1 MAVGVRLIAVSS
13 PILSRA
19 LTANP
24 RFFHPIPMPAS
35 TSFPSCF
42 IHLRSELIPSFRQSC
57 KRFVLAPHA
66 SLSSPN
72 VPSRIS
78 ESLNLEIFPS
88 LDLTGLTPLHL
99 QVLAILALALAV
111 SKKVVHALLN
121 PFFWLYFSW
130 TWLFWPWILA
140 SSLAIY
146 GLYSAYRHSIGLA
159 TVIEQLAV
167 VTSVIAWLTIVPTA
181 HFNGFLEGWPFVLFF
196 FYHYFFFLES
206 SVRKRLYGDLLPRDH
221 DAKWDVDL
229 PRPFRAAFFLL
240 VLIGHWLAAF
250 EGPELH
256 MISGGWANI
265 GT

>member
-88 LDLTGLTPLHL
+88 LDLTGLTPLSICKYS
-99 QVLAILALALAV
+99 AILALALAV

-130 TWLFWPWILA
+130 TWLFWPWILLPPLPYTA
-140 SSLAIY
+140 YTRPIATPSVWPLSLSSSPL
-146 GLYSAYRHSIGLA
+146 SHPS
-159 TVIEQLAV
+159 
-167 VTSVIAWLTIVPTA
+167 
-181 HFNGFLEGWPFVLFF
+181 
-196 FYHYFFFLES
+196 
-206 SVRKRLYGDLLPRDH
+206 
-221 DAKWDVDL
+221 
-229 PRPFRAAFFLL
+229 
-240 VLIGHWLAAF
+240 
-250 EGPELH
+250 
-256 MISGGWANI
+256 
-265 GT
+265 